1 MSHRIRGLVAVVA
14 FVVVAGGLA
23 RRHRLLLRELT
34 AERAGTRLVDQV
46 VQADHEALRE
56 GLEQRLSDLAAAVG
70 VSAPCTTPKNR
81 SDDPKGGLS

>member
-1 MSHRIRGLVAVVA
+1 MSHRIHGLVVVCA
-14 FVVVAGGLA
+14 LVVVAGGLA

-46 VQADHEALRE
+46 VQADHEALQQ

-70 VSAPCTTPKNR
+70 ISAPSTSSRNHTI
-81 SDDPKGGLS
+81 DPKEGGQ